1 MSLSATNKVLLLPF
15 LLVLTSCLP
24 TPEGRDSLNNIL
36 MANSQII
43 TQTYISD
50 PRLNDLL
57 IQGMEKGIKGDY
69 QGAIAL
75 FTEVLQSDPQ
85 EVEAYY
91 NRGIAYA
98 KMNNYPAALEDFSTA
113 LTLNQ
118 TMADIYVER
127 AKVYL
132 QLGDRNA
139 AIADLQKAKTLLKQ
153 QGHTSR
159 YPEIDNLLN

>member
-1 MSLSATNKVLLLPF
+1 MYLSAKNKVLLLPVI
-15 LLVLTSCLP
+15 LLVTSCLP
-24 TPEGRDSLNNIL
+24 TPGLSDSLNTIL
-36 MANSQII
+36 MVNSQII
-43 TQTYISD
+43 AQTYISD
-50 PRLNDLL
+50 PHLNDLL

-75 FTEVLQSDPQ
+75 FTEVLQSDPE

-98 KMNNYPAALEDFSTA
+98 KINNYQAALDDFSKA

-118 TMADIYVER
+118 TMPDIYIER

-132 QLGDRNA
+132 QLGDQNA

-153 QGHTSR
+153 QGQTSR
-159 YPEIDNLLN
+159 YPEIDNLLD